1 MLEELRR
8 DGYVMGF
15 SDPQI
20 ALSLRAT
27 VIPSF
32 TFTGHVIPQGDR
44 VPRQY
49 HDAMKHSAGMLC
61 YPMKTVLS
69 APGLFDAIAQ
79 YHSLAAEYFDEEPI
93 LYSVNAFWKK
103 PKGAPGWHH
112 DTDDGPK
119 QMVMFMY
126 GTDVL
131 DGAGGVH
138 AYVTGSHL
146 WEREKMKPW
155 HNVQEDVSG
164 PLPADWPVH
173 HIYGKAG
180 TSFITDTRGLH
191 NGLPPK
197 QMPRLLLWARWCAG
211 PNPPPAYKNDE
222 LSPVRWNEAVKEK
235 PSDEIQHR
243 TRYVVDW
250 S

>member
-1 MLEELRR
+1 MIEDLRS

-15 SDPQI
+15 CDPQI

-27 VIPSF
+27 IVPSRSY
-32 TFTGHVIPQGDR
+32 TGHVITQGDR
-44 VPRQY
+44 VARSYSDALRQP
-49 HDAMKHSAGMLC
+49 HGFVCHE
-61 YPMKTVLS
+61 MKTVLS

-79 YHSLAAEYFDEEPI
+79 YHMLAAEYFGEEPL

-119 QMVMFMY
+119 QLVMFMY
-126 GTDVL
+126 GTEVSEET
-131 DGAGGVH
+131 GGVH

-146 WEREKMKPW
+146 WDRAKLKPW

-164 PLPADWPVH
+164 PLPSEWPVH
-173 HIYGKAG
+173 NIYGKAG
-180 TSFITDTRGLH
+180 TAFLTDTLGLH
-191 NGLPPK
+191 NGLAPF

-211 PNPPPAYKNDE
+211 GPPQSYVNDE
-222 LSPVRWNEAVKEK
+222 IKPVRWNEIVKEK
-235 PSDEIQHR
+235 PSEEIQRR
-243 TRYVVDW
+243 TRLVVDW
-250 S
+250 E